1 MIKYVVKRFA
11 QMIVVLF
18 IVSLF
23 VFLLTNFIGDPVDM
37 LVPENATLEQIESAR
52 ARLGLDKPL
61 PVQYGIFIRD
71 VLHGNFGKSYIYG
84 KPAMDLIFERM
95 PATLE
100 LVAVAACLVL
110 CIAIPLGVYAGA
122 YPKRASSKL
131 IMSGSILGISLPS
144 FWVGMMMIYIF
155 AVVLRL
161 LPASGRGNTVMVGN
175 VALSIFAPGGIR
187 YVILPAITLAL
198 TNVATM
204 LRLTRSGILE
214 NMRQDYIKFAT
225 VKGLPKRFIMW
236 RHIFRNAI
244 VPIAI
249 NIPSDFLLMLSGSLV
264 IESMYAIPGTGGLLI
279 KSITAMDNPLV
290 QILVLLYGALSVLGV
305 FLGDIVVSFV
315 DPRIKLVGGNDD

>member
-18 IVSLF
+18 IVSLL

-155 AVVLRL
+155 AVVLFILLIYNQPNKEDYLHEAQTIDPYPESGGKSRDRL
-161 LPASGRGNTVMVGN
+161 LPFFPFWT
-175 VALSIFAPGGIR
+175 
-187 YVILPAITLAL
+187 
-198 TNVATM
+198 
-204 LRLTRSGILE
+204 
-214 NMRQDYIKFAT
+214 
-225 VKGLPKRFIMW
+225 
-236 RHIFRNAI
+236 
-244 VPIAI
+244 
-249 NIPSDFLLMLSGSLV
+249 IPHHCV
-264 IESMYAIPGTGGLLI
+264 YQ
-279 KSITAMDNPLV
+279 NC
-290 QILVLLYGALSVLGV
+290 
-305 FLGDIVVSFV
+305 
-315 DPRIKLVGGNDD
+315 

>member
-18 IVSLF
+18 IVSLL

>member
-18 IVSLF
+18 IVSLL

-52 ARLGLDKPL
+52 TRLGLDKPL

-214 NMRQDYIKFAT
+214 NMRQDYIKFARA
-225 VKGLPKRFIMW
+225 KG
-236 RHIFRNAI
+236 
-244 VPIAI
+244 VPA
-249 NIPSDFLLMLSGSLV
+249 
-264 IESMYAIPGTGGLLI
+264 
-279 KSITAMDNPLV
+279 KSILF
-290 QILVLLYGALSVLGV
+290 GHAL
-305 FLGDIVVSFV
+305 
-315 DPRIKLVGGNDD
+315 KN